1 MSSPLALIFLKCFQI
16 SLLSL
21 LVPIFVVPSKLSVV
35 SSTSSAAMDSFGVA
49 EGACVVKG
57 EGVIP
62 GGEYEGV

>member
-1 MSSPLALIFLKCFQI
+1 MQKLKIKAKKINSKIFLKDK
-16 SLLSL
+16 S
-21 LVPIFVVPSKLSVV
+21 
-35 SSTSSAAMDSFGVA
+35 A

>member
-1 MSSPLALIFLKCFQI
+1 
-16 SLLSL
+16 
-21 LVPIFVVPSKLSVV
+21 
-35 SSTSSAAMDSFGVA
+35 MDSFGVA